1 MFYYKYLP
9 EGYTLKKE
17 VDAKNKKTALIFNGI
32 ALVILLAVIILI
44 YFFRLRHLGQINFD
58 ESLTILL
65 YLLIYMVFMIAY
77 VVIHELTHGLFYKI
91 FTKQKL
97 KFGFNLSVAYCG
109 VPEGYVAKVP
119 ALITVLAPLV
129 LHSIWMITLVC
140 TLNDFYWNFV
150 ISLLLAAHLSGCVG
164 DCYVSFLL
172 IKYPKDV
179 LVNDDGAKQTFYCK
193 EVNETTSSVN

>member
-1 MFYYKYLP
+1 MFYYRDLP

-17 VDAKNKKTALIFNGI
+17 VDAKNKKTAIIFN
-32 ALVILLAVIILI
+32 AFAVIISIAVILLI
-44 YFFRLRHLGQINFD
+44 YFFKLRYLGQIELEGN
-58 ESLTILL
+58 
-65 YLLIYMVFMIAY
+65 YNLLIYVLVFLVFMVAY
-77 VVIHELTHGLFYKI
+77 VVVHELTHGLFYKI

-109 VPEGYVAKVP
+109 VPEGYVSKIP

-140 TLNDFYWNFV
+140 TLNDIYWNFV
-150 ISLLLAAHLSGCVG
+150 ISLLLATHLGGCIG
-164 DCYVSFLL
+164 DCYVTILL
-172 IKYPKDV
+172 LKYPKDT

-193 EVNETTSSVN
+193 E